1 MEHHNTK
8 RNRSS
13 FANLIKRHLAFVIP
27 FIILVIIGLVI
38 YFMNTKVELFFWTN
52 LRHNEFFDEF
62 FKISTLLGDELTTIV
77 ICIGMLFV
85 KYRYAVLTFLAY
97 AYSSVTV
104 QILKRIFDSPRPS
117 KFFEGLNP
125 IRTIEGYPLYEFH
138 SFPSGHSTNAFTFA
152 VVLAFILP
160 NRKLH
165 WIIIP
170 VAVLTAF
177 SRVYLSQHFFQDVF
191 AGAILG
197 VVLTFQLIWMLE
209 NTEWYH
215 SPKLDGSLLK
225 KRKN

>member
-1 MEHHNTK
+1 MKEPIVQ
-8 RNRSS
+8 RMRSS

-27 FIILVIIGLVI
+27 FVILVVI
-38 YFMNTKVELFFWTN
+38 CLYIQFTNSKAELFLWTN
-52 LRHNEFFDEF
+52 IRHNPFFDEF
-62 FKISTLLGDELTTIV
+62 FKISTLVGDEFTTLIV
-77 ICIGMLFV
+77 CILMLFI

-97 AYSSVTV
+97 TYSSVIV

-138 SFPSGHSTNAFTFA
+138 SFPSGHSTNAFTLA

-177 SRVYLSQHFFQDVF
+177 SRVYLAQHFFQDVF
-191 AGAILG
+191 AGAVLG

-209 NTEWYH
+209 NSEWYH

-225 KRKN
+225 KR

>member
-1 MEHHNTK
+1 MTK
-8 RNRSS
+8 RPRSS

-27 FIILVIIGLVI
+27 FVILVVI
-38 YFMNTKVELFFWTN
+38 CIYLLFTNSKAELFLWTN
-52 LRHNEFFDEF
+52 IRHNEFFDEF
-62 FKISTLLGDELTTIV
+62 FKLSTLVGDELTTVIV
-77 ICIGMLFV
+77 CVIMLFIR
-85 KYRYAVLTFLAY
+85 YRFAVLTFLAY
-97 AYSSVTV
+97 AYSSVVV
-104 QILKRIFDSPRPS
+104 QVLKRIFDSPRPS

-138 SFPSGHSTNAFTFA
+138 SFPSGHSTNAFTLA

-160 NRKLH
+160 HRRLH
-165 WIIIP
+165 WVIIP

-191 AGAILG
+191 AGAVLG

-209 NTEWYH
+209 NSEWYH

-225 KRKN
+225 KRKVA

>member
-1 MEHHNTK
+1 M
-8 RNRSS
+8 RSS

-27 FIILVIIGLVI
+27 FVILVVI
-38 YFMNTKVELFFWTN
+38 CTYILFTNSKAELFLWTN
-52 LRHNEFFDEF
+52 IRHSAFFDEF
-62 FKISTLLGDELTTIV
+62 FKISTLVGDELTTLV
-77 ICIGMLFV
+77 VCIIMLFI
-85 KYRYAVLTFLAY
+85 KYRYAILTFLAY
-97 AYSSVTV
+97 TYSSVIV

-138 SFPSGHSTNAFTFA
+138 SFPSGHSTNAFTLA

-170 VAVLTAF
+170 IAVLTAF

-191 AGAILG
+191 AGAVLG
-197 VVLTFQLIWMLE
+197 VILTFQLIWMLE
-209 NTEWYH
+209 NSEWYH
-215 SPKLDGSLLK
+215 SPKLEGSLLK
-225 KRKN
+225 RVG